1 MAELPRPT
9 TNTVILQDPW
19 RGRWV
24 RYSDPL
30 HIFTAEHVSDV
41 AAVLEAVED
50 TVATEGVTAVGYV
63 GYEAAA
69 AFDTA
74 LKTHAPDGFPVV
86 WFGLYAAG
94 EPVPAPV
101 APTVAAAPLAWTPSL
116 TDEAYHDAVGRVRD
130 YIAAGD
136 TYQVNFSF
144 RLHAEAPTDPWALF
158 CQMTAG
164 QSAGYAAYVDT
175 GDWVLCSAS
184 PELFFRLSGS
194 DLVSRPMKGTRPRG
208 RWPAED
214 LERAGELQQSGKDRA
229 ENVMIV
235 DMVRNDL
242 GRIARTGSVNVSH
255 LFDVERYPTVLQ
267 MTSTVH
273 GETDAGLGKIFGAL
287 FPAASITGAPKAH
300 TMELIKELEES
311 PRRIYTGAIG
321 FWGPDREAQFNVAIR
336 TALIERARGVAEY
349 GVGGG
354 VVWDSTE
361 TGELAECH
369 TKAAVLSTPVP
380 SFDLLESLLWVPQT
394 GYLMRDKHLAR
405 LKASADY
412 FGWRSDWTAV
422 EQALADEAEGLA
434 GEACKVRLTVSAD
447 GTLTVSSGVLDE
459 LAQPYRVCLADRPVD
474 AGDRLLFHKTTER
487 AVYKEARL
495 RHPQADDVLLW
506 NQDGEVTE
514 STIANVVLELDGR
527 MVTPPVE
534 CGLLAGV
541 YRAFLLESGTVS
553 EAVVHRDDVA
563 RCTRVCLVNSVR
575 GMWEGELIHGG

>member
-19 RGRWV
+19 RGRWL
-24 RYSDPL
+24 RFSDPQ
-30 HIFTAEHVSDV
+30 HIFTAERVSDV

-50 TVATEGVTAVGYV
+50 AVATEGVTAVGYV

-74 LKTHAPDGFPVV
+74 LKTHAPDGFPLV

-101 APTVAAAPLAWTPSL
+101 APAVAAAPQAWTPSL

-144 RLHAEAPTDPWALF
+144 RLRTEAPADPWALF
-158 CQMTAG
+158 CQMVGG

-175 GDWVLCSAS
+175 GDWVVCSAS
-184 PELFFRLSGS
+184 PELFFRLNGS

-208 RWPAED
+208 RWPEED
-214 LERAGELQQSGKDRA
+214 VKCAGELQQSVKDRA

-242 GRIARTGSVNVSH
+242 GRIARTGSVNVLQ

-273 GETDAGLGKIFGAL
+273 AETDAGLGEILGAL

-300 TMELIKELEES
+300 TMELIRELEDT

-321 FWGPDREAQFNVAIR
+321 FWGPDRQAQFNVAIR

-354 VVWDSTE
+354 VVWDSTQQ
-361 TGELAECH
+361 GELEECY
-369 TKAAVLSTPVP
+369 TKAAVLTASLP

-394 GYLMRDKHLAR
+394 GYLMRDKHVAR

-412 FGWRSDWTAV
+412 FGWRIDVAVV
-422 EQALADEAEGLA
+422 EQALADEAEGLTGA
-434 GEACKVRLTVSAD
+434 AHKVRLTVSAD
-447 GTLTVSSGVLDE
+447 GTVAVSSGVLDE
-459 LAQPYRVCLADRPVD
+459 LVQPYRVCLADRPVD
-474 AGDRLLFHKTTER
+474 AGDRFLFHKSTER
-487 AVYKEARL
+487 TVYKQARL
-495 RHPQADDVLLW
+495 RHPQANDVLLW
-506 NQDGEVTE
+506 NQDGELTE

-527 MVTPPVE
+527 MVTPPVR

-553 EAVVHRDDVA
+553 EAVVHRDDLA

-575 GMWEGELIHGG
+575 GMWEGALINDG